1 MASAR
6 ILLLVT
12 GGIAAYKACFLARL
26 YIQAG
31 FSVKVAMTDAATRF
45 VAPMTFQVLTGHP
58 VATDLWGEGQS
69 VALDHIEYA
78 RWADLAV
85 VAPATANNLAKL
97 TAGIADDMVTTQ
109 LLAFPG
115 PVLVAPAMND
125 NMWAHAATQANVAL
139 LKQRGVHFVEPADG
153 WLACGTVSKG
163 RMAEPE
169 DILAATR
176 ELAAVLPRA
185 KRWHYRPAS
194 APGFWQGQ
202 KVLVTAG
209 PTHEPIDPVRFLGN
223 RSSGAMGYALAQ
235 AAMQQGARVTLI
247 TGPTELPVPRGM
259 EQVVRIQTAHELSDA
274 VAAVLEGG
282 SQWLIMTAA
291 VADFGLPQ
299 PSAGKMKKED
309 LGDNW
314 TLTLSRNPD
323 ILAETVPR
331 HRGDGLKVVGF
342 ALETEDVLMRAE
354 AKRKAKAM
362 DYIVANNP
370 IAPGSGFGTG
380 DHQVTL
386 LGAQGLIWASES
398 QPKARLAGQLLQQ
411 IAVHEN
417 KA

>member
-26 YIQAG
+26 FIQAG
-31 FSVKVAMTDAATRF
+31 FSVTVAMTDAATRF
-45 VAPMTFQVLTGHP
+45 VTPMTFQVLTGHP

-176 ELAAVLPRA
+176 ELAAVLPAREEV
-185 KRWHYRPAS
+185 HTPES

-235 AAMQQGARVTLI
+235 AAVQQGARVTLI

-274 VAAVLEGG
+274 VAKALEGG
-282 SQWLIMTAA
+282 SRWLIMTAA

-299 PSAGKMKKED
+299 PSTGKMKKED

-386 LGAQGLIWASES
+386 LGAQGVIWASAS

-411 IAVHEN
+411 IAIHEN

>member
-45 VAPMTFQVLTGHP
+45 VTPMTFQVLTGHP

-97 TAGIADDMVTTQ
+97 SAGIADDMVTTQ

-125 NMWAHAATQANVAL
+125 NMWDHPATQANVAL

-176 ELAAVLPRA
+176 ELAAVLPPA
-185 KRWHYRPAS
+185 CEELDPAS
-194 APGFWQGQ
+194 DTGFWKGQ
-202 KVLVTAG
+202 QVLVTAG
-209 PTHEPIDPVRFLGN
+209 PTHEPLDPVRFLGN
-223 RSSGAMGYALAQ
+223 RSSGAMGFALAQ

-247 TGPTELPVPRGM
+247 AGPTDLPLPRGL
-259 EQVVRIQTAHELSDA
+259 EQVVRVQTAREMSDA
-274 VAAVLEGG
+274 VAAALEEG

-291 VADFGLPQ
+291 VADFGLTQ

-309 LGDNW
+309 LGENW

-331 HRGDGLKVVGF
+331 HRNDDLKVVGF
-342 ALETEDVLMRAE
+342 ALETEDLLARAE
-354 AKRKAKAM
+354 AKRKAKGM

-386 LGAQGLIWASES
+386 LGAQGEIWASDS

>member
-26 YIQAG
+26 YMQAG

-45 VAPMTFQVLTGHP
+45 VTPMTFQVLTGHP

-125 NMWAHAATQANVAL
+125 NMWDHPATQANVAL

-176 ELAAVLPRA
+176 ELAAVI
-185 KRWHYRPAS
+185 PAREELSATKS
-194 APGFWQGQ
+194 APGFWPGQ

-247 TGPTELPVPRGM
+247 TGPTELPVPRGL
-259 EQVVRIQTAHELSDA
+259 EQVVRIQTACELSDA
-274 VAAVLEGG
+274 VATALQEGC
-282 SQWLIMTAA
+282 QWLIMTAA

-323 ILAETVPR
+323 ILAETVPL
-331 HRGDGLKVVGF
+331 HRDDDLKVVGF
-342 ALETEDVLMRAE
+342 ALETEDVLTRAE
-354 AKRKAKAM
+354 AKRKAKSM

-386 LGAQGLIWASES
+386 LGAQGVIWASDS

-411 IAVHEN
+411 IADHEN